1 MHVERWLSR
10 ASDLPSPPSEPF
22 HVSLIYSATNA
33 EELIFRKEIE
43 AIAARHAE
51 HVDATVS
58 TDAWGS
64 CAP

>member
-33 EELIFRKEIE
+33 EELIFREEIE
-43 AIAARHAE
+43 TIAARHAK
-51 HVDATVS
+51 HVDVTVS
-58 TDAWGS
+58 TDIYGS
-64 CAP
+64 RAP